1 MSTVEMDHYWPMAE
15 GPGAGADFARWR
27 RMASIWS
34 NRSGVVRDVGDQ
46 FHFNGWVE
54 PGMVSIGSGAVWA
67 TCAYGEMG
75 LDPYR
80 HLWLSAPG
88 DDGMVV
94 AVMDPTA
101 GHVRLEFQPGYHGG
115 DWSDPSGGTQMNLWE
130 LSGFGTVTDRRR
142 YVPEP
147 APPPP
152 ITVIPPHVPGRIVTA
167 QELDVGWTG
176 GDGGNPMVM
185 YLGWR
190 PDYVAP
196 RHYRF
201 TFDMRQDNWNATSTN
216 GWGYAGTLFAFVRDQ
231 TGVRM
236 RFKMGGPQ
244 TGSTQAGVVRLEAK
258 VITFVCPNCWGD
270 LVAAFE
276 QRVEATQAGG
286 AWAYAAGCLRIEA
299 EEIGADW

>member
-1 MSTVEMDHYWPMAE
+1 
-15 GPGAGADFARWR
+15 
-27 RMASIWS
+27 
-34 NRSGVVRDVGDQ
+34 
-46 FHFNGWVE
+46 
-54 PGMVSIGSGAVWA
+54 
-67 TCAYGEMG
+67 
-75 LDPYR
+75 
-80 HLWLSAPG
+80 
-88 DDGMVV
+88 
-94 AVMDPTA
+94 
-101 GHVRLEFQPGYHGG
+101 
-115 DWSDPSGGTQMNLWE
+115 
-130 LSGFGTVTDRRR
+130 
-142 YVPEP
+142 
-147 APPPP
+147 
-152 ITVIPPHVPGRIVTA
+152 VIPPHVPGRIVTA